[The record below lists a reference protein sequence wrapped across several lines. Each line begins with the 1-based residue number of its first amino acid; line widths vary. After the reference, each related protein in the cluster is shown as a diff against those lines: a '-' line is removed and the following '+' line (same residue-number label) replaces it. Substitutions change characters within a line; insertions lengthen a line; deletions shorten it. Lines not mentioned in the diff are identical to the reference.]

1 MLMKLVVGACAAE
14 GKMPPP
20 GWTKPNE
27 DARKVNVS
35 NVKRYGQSMP
45 VGKLENLDRGLP
57 KL

>member
-1 MLMKLVVGACAAE
+1 MKLVVGACAAE

-45 VGKLENLDRGLP
+45 VGNLENLDRGLP